1 MREMTPIEALN
12 EAYALVERE
21 APKLGPTG
29 SWMLARAALQSLKPE
44 TAARLFD
51 ELFPQTPEA
60 RA

>member
-1 MREMTPIEALN
+1 MDRSPMENLR